1 MTEKLYYTDAYL
13 KDFSAKV
20 LSCDSTDDGF
30 SVVLD
35 KTAFFPM
42 GGGQGSDVGF
52 INGVLVYDVREKD
65 GKVFHLTKEKLG
77 VGESVTCS
85 VDFEARFKK
94 MQMHT
99 AEHIVSGVIHSLFG
113 FDNVG
118 FHLGSDGVTLDINGA
133 LSREDLDKV
142 EDIANGAVY
151 KNVPVTCRIISKE
164 EIATLEYRSKLEL
177 TENVRVV
184 TVEGY
189 DNCACCAP
197 HVSRTGEI
205 GVIKLLDF
213 IKYKG
218 GVRIHMLAG
227 WAALEDYRRKFT
239 VLQAIS
245 NSLSAPP
252 HDCDTEVERVL
263 KELSLRDFELRS
275 ARGEIAK
282 RLAASIE
289 ENDGNLVIYEKDFS
303 IDELRTVATE
313 AVKKIGGILV
323 LLGGEE
329 GNLKYVIASNTN
341 DLKCLIP
348 EINKALS
355 GKGGGRPEMA
365 QGSFAC
371 TSDEVRKY
379 FLNSK

>member
-151 KNVPVTCRIISKE
+151 KNVPVTCRIISEE

-227 WAALEDYRRKFT
+227 WAALEDYRRKFA

-313 AVKKIGGILV
+313 AVKKIGGLLV
-323 LLGGEE
+323 S
-329 GNLKYVIASNTN
+329 A
-341 DLKCLIP
+341 
-348 EINKALS
+348 
-355 GKGGGRPEMA
+355 R
-365 QGSFAC
+365 
-371 TSDEVRKY
+371 R
-379 FLNSK
+379 